1 MINYYEAS
9 YFILIFLIF
18 FVTFYVIITNFNYTI
33 TINPNNI
40 ESTIENIKTSITNI
54 NDKIN
59 NSQTDNFRS
68 NIQKTFNDDSDNQSI
83 DSLKQE
89 ISSYKKTISKKNN
102 FINKLKQKNRLVLKS
117 NLSKK
122 YNNYN
127 TENQDTYYTNSDNED
142 NITDESD
149 NNEDQINYVVNK
161 NNNDNQNNSSLQNT
175 VVFDPIANYDNAKLI
190 DPLVDPL
197 QRTSADQIPNPSIA
211 MQLNFPTQGILD
223 KYHRVGLLIAID
235 SNLNNDKIIDNNN
248 IIKRKQNSIVPVIE
262 TESERTYKGVWL
274 AEKGKIE
281 GFDNI
286 TTNDENSILE
296 LIGKRRYHNVYRYY
310 TSISMGNKIIKIMVN
325 NKNNKEFYSGDLVY
339 IKELNKNYRVE
350 IDNTDMIDYNP
361 YVF

>member
-59 NSQTDNFRS
+59 NSQTDNFHS
-68 NIQKTFNDDSDNQSI
+68 NIGKTFNEESDNESI

-89 ISSYKKTISKKNN
+89 ISSYKKIISKKNN
-102 FINKLKQKNRLVLKS
+102 FINKLKHKNRLVLKS

-122 YNNYN
+122 YNDHNS
-127 TENQDTYYTNSDNED
+127 ENQDNSTDNSESTQEESED
-142 NITDESD
+142 
-149 NNEDQINYVVNK
+149 DQINYVINK
-161 NNNDNQNNSSLQNT
+161 NNNNNQNNSSPQNT

-223 KYHRVGLLIAID
+223 RYHRVGLLIAIGSD
-235 SNLNNDKIIDNNN
+235 LNDNKILDKNN
-248 IIKRKQNSIVPVIE
+248 IVKRKNNPVVPIIE

-274 AEKGKIE
+274 AERGKIE
-281 GFDNI
+281 GFDNV
-286 TTNDENSILE
+286 TTYDENSILE
-296 LIGKRRYHNVYRYY
+296 LIGKRRYHDVYRYY

-325 NKNNKEFYSGDLVY
+325 NKNNKELYSGDVVY
-339 IKELNKNYRVE
+339 IKELNKSYRVE